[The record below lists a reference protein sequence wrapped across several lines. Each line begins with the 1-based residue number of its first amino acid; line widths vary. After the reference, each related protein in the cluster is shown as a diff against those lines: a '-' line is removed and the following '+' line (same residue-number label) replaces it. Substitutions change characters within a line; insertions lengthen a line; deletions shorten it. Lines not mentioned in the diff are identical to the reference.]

1 MCLPSRTDRTAT
13 QRVMNNPTIAI
24 VDYQAG
30 NLRSVQKAL
39 ERSGA
44 RARITSDAGDIERA
58 DGVVF
63 PGQGACDSSM
73 RQLRA
78 RGLIEPIRESIAS
91 GKPFLGVCL
100 GLQLLLEGSDEGVE
114 PGLGVLAGRVRR
126 LPDGVKIPHMGWNQL
141 QLRLTHPVLDGIPG
155 GSHFYFVHSYY
166 ADPDDRAVIAG
177 TTTYA
182 IEFCS
187 AVAWGNVAAVQFHP
201 EKSGAVG
208 LRLYQNFVGLVES
221 SKASVEWKSSRR

>member
-1 MCLPSRTDRTAT
+1 MA
-13 QRVMNNPTIAI
+13 NPVIAI

-44 RARITSDAGDIERA
+44 RAKITGDAGDIEGA

-78 RGLIEPIRESIAS
+78 RGLVQPIQESIAS

-126 LPDGVKIPHMGWNQL
+126 LPSGVKIPHMGWNQVQFHL
-141 QLRLTHPVLDGIPG
+141 SHPVLEGVPG

-177 TTTYA
+177 TTIYA

-187 AVAWGNVAAVQFHP
+187 AVAWDNVVAVQFHP

-208 LRLYQNFVGLVES
+208 LRLYDNFVRLVES
-221 SKASVEWKSSRR
+221 SKTSVVWKSSRP